1 MVIVIVSFTLSAG
14 YLARIRS
21 YASCAIK
28 SLFASILSAASRIL
42 LLIVTPDGFSMSAVA
57 VNFLNPLGSKVAKNV
72 LLPPAV
78 LGFNLTY
85 NLSSV
90 LAPILYPPIVAAGRF
105 FGSIAPS
112 SP

>member
-14 YLARIRS
+14 YLARILS

-28 SLFASILSAASRIL
+28 SLFASNLSAASRIL
-42 LLIVTPDGFSMSAVA
+42 LLIVTPDGFNMSAVA

-78 LGFNLTY
+78 LVFNLTY

-90 LAPILYPPIVAAGRF
+90 FAPILYPPIVAAGRF
-105 FGSIAPS
+105 FGLIAWS